1 MGRLVFTLSLAL
13 LPLLLAGCRNRG
25 CNPGG
30 CLGSFTG
37 NPTIAAPPTY
47 SLRIPNLANQN
58 YYTPAPQPAGS
69 PVTGNGWTTQ
79 GGTPVSQQPPAAG
92 WQLPGVQSGW
102 NGASATPNTGT
113 GFPIG
118 AGQGVVSNQQ
128 VVASPTAWPG
138 SGSRVISPDFATTR
152 IDERVD
158 PTRMPVADASAATAP
173 SPFNQM
179 PQGNRLANATM
190 PTMQNPGFTIPNA
203 VQPPNAGW
211 AQWNFAGSQQA
222 PQPQPPQWVLA
233 ESSTRD
239 LSRDPNFQ
247 SGWRDGSN
255 QQGVIN
261 R

>member
-13 LPLLLAGCRNRG
+13 LPLLFGGCRNRG
-25 CNPGG
+25 CYPGG
-30 CLGSFTG
+30 CLGSLG
-37 NPTIAAPPTY
+37 SSPTIAAPSTY

-58 YYTPAPQPAGS
+58 YYTPAAQPAAN
-69 PVTGNGWTTQ
+69 PVSGNGWTTQ
-79 GGTPVSQQPPAAG
+79 GGTPVSLQQPATG
-92 WQLPGVQSGW
+92 WQLPGTQGGW
-102 NGASATPNTGT
+102 NGAAASQNN

-118 AGQGVVSNQQ
+118 AGQGMVANQQ

-138 SGSRVISPDFATTR
+138 GGSRVISPDFATTR
-152 IDERVD
+152 IDERFD
-158 PTRMPVADASAATAP
+158 PTRMPVADASGATSP

-203 VQPPNAGW
+203 VQPSNAGG
-211 AQWNFAGSQQA
+211 AQWNFASGQPA
-222 PQPQPPQWVLA
+222 PQPQQPQWILA

-247 SGWRDGSN
+247 SGWRDGST